1 MGILNVTPDSFSD
14 GGRYATTG
22 EAVDHGVRLLDEG
35 ADILDIGGESTR
47 PPGKTYGTGA
57 AAVDAAEELSR
68 VVPVIER
75 IVALR
80 PSAIVSIDTTKRGVA
95 AAALA
100 AGARIVNDVGGGEH
114 DPAIIDVAA
123 RHDAPLIVMHG
134 HPPGERRP
142 IDAIVYDDVVGTVR
156 SYLAGRIEAARASGV
171 RTIII
176 DPGIGFG
183 KRPEDSERLIRE
195 LSALRGIGAPILVGA
210 SRKAFIGRRLN
221 GAGASERLFGSI
233 AAAAAASLNGAS
245 IVRVHDVRPTVEF
258 FMLFS
263 PLIPH
268 TETGITE
275 DFGEDSSTGLSS

>member
-14 GGRYATTG
+14 GGLYSTTE

-47 PPGKTYGTGA
+47 PPGTTYGAGA
-57 AAVDAAEELSR
+57 ADVDLEEELSR

-80 PSAIVSIDTTKRGVA
+80 PSAIVSIDTTKSGVA

-100 AGARIVNDVGGGEH
+100 AGARIINDVGAGEH
-114 DPAIIDVAA
+114 DPAIIDIAA

-134 HPPGERRP
+134 HPPGERLP
-142 IDAIVYDDVVGTVR
+142 IDAIVYDDVVETVR
-156 SYLAGRIEAARASGV
+156 SYLSGRIEAARASGV
-171 RTIII
+171 RTVII

-195 LSALRGIGAPILVGA
+195 LSALRPLGAPILVGA

-221 GAGASERLFGSI
+221 GAGPSERIFGSI

-245 IVRVHDVRPTVEF
+245 IVRVHDVRPTVEYF
-258 FMLFS
+258 RLFAPLWS
-263 PLIPH
+263 PLSG
-268 TETGITE
+268 GITE
-275 DFGEDSSTGLSS
+275 DFGGNRETGLSS